1 MFGAMLSA
9 LWSQDPPEQPRTPD
23 SATSLDAS
31 IKAAA
36 AAHVAAAR
44 AQVAAMSAEERAP
57 LAAAGRAR
65 FRVRAAPET
74 FASPEA
80 EEAYRHQ
87 RLLELAAAIQEDIEN
102 NQREWAAGCSAAVSV
117 FHTVSRM

>member
-1 MFGAMLSA
+1 
-9 LWSQDPPEQPRTPD
+9 
-23 SATSLDAS
+23 
-31 IKAAA
+31 
-36 AAHVAAAR
+36 
-44 AQVAAMSAEERAP
+44 MSAEERAP

-65 FRVRAAPET
+65 FLGRLQECKK
-74 FASPEA
+74 FASLEA
-80 EEAYRHQ
+80 GKAYRRQ